1 MEGIAGEIRE
11 MAYSVYSFEQ
21 MEQKRR
27 ATAGVR
33 RAAAGGD
40 HTDQG
45 GKHLYG
51 QYHGK
56 SAPGWNRRFK
66 KNGPQSI
73 GRSRG
78 GLTTKIHMVT
88 ASDRAV
94 VGFSLSGGQAHDAP
108 EGIVLLEEMQRAQ
121 EQKYLLMD
129 RAYEGENVREAA
141 VKMGFTPVVPPKKN
155 RKDTWDYDKERYKR
169 RNEIERYFLRLKRF
183 RRIFT
188 RYDKLD
194 VMFSG
199 FIYFAMVVDAVL

>member
-1 MEGIAGEIRE
+1 MLRQYNRE
-11 MAYSVYSFEQ
+11 
-21 MEQKRR
+21 
-27 ATAGVR
+27 
-33 RAAAGGD
+33 
-40 HTDQG
+40 
-45 GKHLYG
+45 
-51 QYHGK
+51 
-56 SAPGWNRRFK
+56 SAPGR
-66 KNGPQSI
+66 NGCLKTSGEQSI

-129 RAYEGENVREAA
+129 RAYEGENVRDTA
-141 VKMGFTPVVPPKKN
+141 VKKGLVPVVPPKKN
-155 RKDTWDYDKERYKR
+155 RKDPWDYDKERYKR

-194 VMFSG
+194 IMFSG
-199 FIYFAMVVDAVL
+199 FIYFAMIVDALL